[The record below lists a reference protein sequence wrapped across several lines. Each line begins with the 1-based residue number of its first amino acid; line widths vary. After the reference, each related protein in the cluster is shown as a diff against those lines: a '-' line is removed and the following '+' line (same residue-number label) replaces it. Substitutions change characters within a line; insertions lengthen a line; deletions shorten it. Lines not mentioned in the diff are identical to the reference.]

1 MKKKAYFQKG
11 SSKLY
16 LETVAHAEE
25 YDLSIYSDNLIKK
38 INGLYNGLPVF
49 DGSKD
54 ELIRF
59 EFFQKDMQLF

>member
-11 SSKLY
+11 STKLY

-25 YDLSIYSDNLIKK
+25 YDLSIYNDNLIKK
-38 INGLYNGLPVF
+38 INGLYNGYPVF